1 MLLDAYSVFYTG
13 SVKLEK
19 LNPLFKKNLLKN
31 FVVVVQLELSEF
43 SPHPS
48 TPPQTNPP
56 PSPASTL
63 SLCFVHVSFIVVP
76 ENPSPH
82 YLLPTP
88 LWLLLDYS

>member
-1 MLLDAYSVFYTG
+1 MLLDAHSVFYIG

-31 FVVVVQLELSEF
+31 FVVVVQLELSAF
-43 SPHPS
+43 SPHLS
-48 TPPQTNPP
+48 TPPQPNPP
-56 PSPASTL
+56 PCPASTL

-76 ENPSPH
+76 ENRSPY